1 MTWINCL
8 KWVPI
13 IVRKWRHINQ
23 VIIISLLTF
32 VKNYYKQSNV
42 SFPVTS
48 QFSSRRNN
56 WVETCIDMRI
66 GPLFESTWHI
76 LFRKIIHLFPEMRV
90 TKKIFNRA
98 AANFFFINL
107 IELFQRLHLKNYSNS
122 TFLCWK
128 KDPYLLL
135 FEGKET

>member
-1 MTWINCL
+1 M
-8 KWVPI
+8 
-13 IVRKWRHINQ
+13 
-23 VIIISLLTF
+23 
-32 VKNYYKQSNV
+32 
-42 SFPVTS
+42 
-48 QFSSRRNN
+48 
-56 WVETCIDMRI
+56 ETCIYMRI

-122 TFLCWK
+122 TFLC
-128 KDPYLLL
+128 
-135 FEGKET
+135 

>member
-1 MTWINCL
+1 M
-8 KWVPI
+8 
-13 IVRKWRHINQ
+13 
-23 VIIISLLTF
+23 
-32 VKNYYKQSNV
+32 
-42 SFPVTS
+42 
-48 QFSSRRNN
+48 
-56 WVETCIDMRI
+56 ETCIDMRI

-122 TFLCWK
+122 TLISKK